1 MAANGQNGE
10 NLRELFGKF
19 FGADESEEATEDIR
33 KGERILDEHG
43 APEPDSELLADVKA
57 EISRALLV
65 RKSNAFRR
73 GFYKTAAVAA
83 VVIIAAVISV
93 KLSDRGTSERREI
106 ATASVIPAAIWESDD
121 IAVDDA
127 ELGTFVGEIEELEG
141 DVLALELGENGGNG
155 YEAIEELEVELEEIE
170 GVFWKG

>member
-1 MAANGQNGE
+1 MAAHEKDE
-10 NLRELFGKF
+10 NLRELLGKF
-19 FGADESEEATEDIR
+19 FDADEAKEATEDIR
-33 KGERILDEHG
+33 KGEQILDEHG
-43 APEPDSELLADVKA
+43 APGPDSELIADVKA
-57 EISRALLV
+57 EISRALAS
-65 RKSNAFRR
+65 RKLNSFRR
-73 GFYKTAAVAA
+73 AAYKVAAVAA
-83 VVIIAAVISV
+83 AVIIVAAISV
-93 KLSDRGTSERREI
+93 KLSDRGAGETREV
-106 ATASVIPAAIWESDD
+106 ATASIIPAAIWESDD

>member
-1 MAANGQNGE
+1 MAADEKDE
-10 NLRELFGKF
+10 NLRKLFGKL
-19 FGADESEEATEDIR
+19 FGADEAEEATEDIR
-33 KGERILDEHG
+33 KGEQILDEHG
-43 APEPDSELLADVKA
+43 APGPDSELIADVKA
-57 EISRALLV
+57 EIGRALAE

-73 GFYKTAAVAA
+73 AVYKVAAVAA
-83 VVIIAAVISV
+83 AVIIVAAISV
-93 KLSDRGTSERREI
+93 KLSERGNGEAETLV
-106 ATASVIPAAIWESDD
+106 TASIIPAAIWESDD

>member
-1 MAANGQNGE
+1 MAADEKDE
-10 NLRELFGKF
+10 NLRELLGKF
-19 FGADESEEATEDIR
+19 FGADEAKEATEDIR
-33 KGERILDEHG
+33 KGEQILDERG
-43 APEPDSELLADVKA
+43 APGPDSELIADVKA
-57 EISRALLV
+57 EISRALAA

-73 GFYKTAAVAA
+73 AAYKIAAVAA
-83 VVIIAAVISV
+83 AIIIVATISV
-93 KLSDRGTSERREI
+93 KLSERGNGEAETVI
-106 ATASVIPAAIWESDD
+106 GASIMPAAIWESED